1 MSACKQTTAM
11 TKFKPY
17 ALLLLPVLLF
27 SSCLKDKCTQT
38 YTIFSPV
45 YKTKQEV
52 YAGIKSK
59 PAQAI
64 KNPGKITLFGSYIFL
79 NEINK
84 GIHVI
89 DNSNPS
95 APKNLSFIEMPGNV
109 DLAVKGS
116 RLYADLYSDLI
127 TLDITN
133 PQQVGLVKVSSNVFP
148 YRTYSNGF
156 VADTNRLIVDWNR
169 KDTVVEINCS
179 NNISFPWFVRT
190 DAMLFSSTS
199 SNANAAGTVGINGSM
214 ARFALKNDYLYTVS
228 NSDLKVFGL
237 QNPDAPQQ
245 LQTVSVGW
253 GIETIYPF
261 KGQLFIGSNTG
272 MFIYSIQNPAVPVR
286 TGSFTHAL
294 ACDPVIADDT
304 HAYVTLRSGTNCRAT
319 INQLDVIDINN
330 LQSPFLI
337 KSYALTNP
345 HGLAKEGNLLF
356 VCDGKD
362 GLKIYDATT
371 PSNLKLIKQ
380 FTGFEAYDVIAWNN
394 NALVVTKTALLQ
406 FDYSNANNI
415 QQRSSIAIQK

>member
-1 MSACKQTTAM
+1 MLKI
-11 TKFKPY
+11 KPY
-17 ALLLLPVLLF
+17 ALLLLPLLLF

-52 YAGIKSK
+52 YAGIKSM
-59 PAQAI
+59 PAKAI
-64 KNPGKITLFGSYIFL
+64 TNPGKITIFNSYIFL

-109 DLAVKGS
+109 DLAVKGN
-116 RLYADLYSDLI
+116 RLYADLYGDLI

-133 PQQVGLVKVSSNVFP
+133 PQQIGLVKVSSNVFP
-148 YRTYSNGF
+148 HRTYANGF
-156 VADTNRLIVDWNR
+156 VADTNRLIVDWNK
-169 KDTVVEINCS
+169 KDTLVEISC
-179 NNISFPWFVRT
+179 NNNMSSPWFART
-190 DAMLFSSTS
+190 DAMLLSSFS
-199 SNANAAGTVGINGSM
+199 SNASSAGTVGINGSM

-261 KGQLFIGSNTG
+261 KEQLFIGSNTG
-272 MFIYSIQNPAVPVR
+272 MFIYSIQNPAVPTR
-286 TGSFTHAL
+286 AGSFAHAL

-304 HAYVTLRSGTNCRAT
+304 HAYVTLRSGTNCRAV

-345 HGLAKEGNLLF
+345 HGLSKDGNLLF

-362 GLKIYDATT
+362 GLKIYDATA
-371 PSNLKLIKQ
+371 PSNLKLVKQ
-380 FTGFEAYDVIAWNN
+380 FSGFEAYDVIAWNK

>member
-1 MSACKQTTAM
+1 M
-11 TKFKPY
+11 TIIKPY
-17 ALLLLPVLLF
+17 ALLLLPLLLF

-38 YTIFSPV
+38 YSILSPV

-52 YAGIKSK
+52 YAGIKST
-59 PAQAI
+59 PAKAI
-64 KNPGKITLFGSYIFL
+64 TNPGKITLFGSYIFL

-109 DLAVKGS
+109 DLAVKGN
-116 RLYADLYSDLI
+116 RLYADLYGDLV

-133 PQQVGLVKVSSNVFP
+133 PQQIGLVKVSSNVFP
-148 YRTYSNGF
+148 HRTYANGF

-169 KDTVVEINCS
+169 KDTMVEISCTNQTAVPFFNRREVILVS
-179 NNISFPWFVRT
+179 SF
-190 DAMLFSSTS
+190 SGST
-199 SNANAAGTVGINGSM
+199 NAVTTGINGSM
-214 ARFALKNDYLYTVS
+214 ARFALKNNYLYTVS

-245 LQTVSVGW
+245 LHTVSVGW

-261 KGQLFIGSNTG
+261 KEQLFIGSNTG
-272 MFIYSIQNPAVPVR
+272 MFIYSIQNPAVPTR
-286 TGSFTHAL
+286 TGSFAHAL

-304 HAYVTLRSGTNCRAT
+304 HAYVTLRSGTNCRAV
-319 INQLDVIDINN
+319 INQLDVIDVQN
-330 LQSPFLI
+330 LQSPSLI

-345 HGLAKEGNLLF
+345 HGLSKDGNLLF

-362 GLKIYDATT
+362 GLKIYDATA
-371 PSNLKLIKQ
+371 PSNLKLVKQ
-380 FTGFEAYDVIAWNN
+380 FSGFEAYDVIAWNN

>member
-1 MSACKQTTAM
+1 MIKL
-11 TKFKPY
+11 KPY
-17 ALLLLPVLLF
+17 ALLLLPLLLF

-52 YAGIKSK
+52 YAGIKSM
-59 PAQAI
+59 PAKAI
-64 KNPGKITLFGSYIFL
+64 TNPGKITLFGSYIFL

-109 DLAVKGS
+109 DLAVKGN
-116 RLYADLYSDLI
+116 RLYADLYGDLI

-133 PQQVGLVKVSSNVFP
+133 PQQIGLVKVSSNVFP
-148 YRTYSNGF
+148 HRTYANGF
-156 VADTNRLIVDWNR
+156 VADTNRVIVDWNR
-169 KDTVVEINCS
+169 KDTMVEISCN
-179 NNISFPWFVRT
+179 NNISFPWFART
-190 DAMLFSSTS
+190 DVMLISSFS
-199 SNANAAGTVGINGSM
+199 SNASSAGTVGINGSM

-261 KGQLFIGSNTG
+261 KEQLFIGSNTG
-272 MFIYSIQNPAVPVR
+272 MFIYSIQNPAVPTR
-286 TGSFTHAL
+286 TGSFAHAL

-304 HAYVTLRSGTNCRAT
+304 HAYVTLRSGTNCRAV
-319 INQLDVIDINN
+319 INQLDVIDVQN
-330 LQSPFLI
+330 LQSPSLI

-345 HGLAKEGNLLF
+345 HGLSKDGNLLF

-362 GLKIYDATT
+362 GLKIYDATA
-371 PSNLKLIKQ
+371 PSNLKLVKQ
-380 FTGFEAYDVIAWNN
+380 FSGFEAYDVIAWNK

-406 FDYSNANNI
+406 FDYNNANNI
-415 QQRSSIAIQK
+415 QQRSSIAIEK

>member
-1 MSACKQTTAM
+1 MSI
-11 TKFKPY
+11 KPY

-38 YTIFSPV
+38 YTIFNPV

-52 YAGIKSK
+52 YAAIKSM
-59 PAQAI
+59 PAKAI
-64 KNPGKITLFGSYIFL
+64 TNPGKITLFGSYVFL
-79 NEINK
+79 NEINQ

-95 APKNLSFIEMPGNV
+95 QPRNLSFIEMPGNI
-109 DLAVKGS
+109 DLAVKGN

-133 PQQVGLVKVSSNVFP
+133 PQQIGLVKVSTNIFP
-148 YRTYSNGF
+148 HRIYANGF
-156 VADTNRLIVDWNR
+156 VADTNRFIVDWAR
-169 KDTVVEINCS
+169 KDTVVEISC
-179 NNISFPWFVRT
+179 NNNMSFPWFART
-190 DAMLFSSTS
+190 DAMLFSSFSPAST
-199 SNANAAGTVGINGSM
+199 NTATTGINGSM

-228 NSDLKVFGL
+228 NSDLNVFGL

-261 KGQLFIGSNTG
+261 NNQLFIGSNTG
-272 MFIYSIQNPAVPVR
+272 MFIYSIQNPAVPTR
-286 TGSFTHAL
+286 TGSFAHAL

-304 HAYVTLRSGTNCRAT
+304 HAYVTLRSGTDCRAV
-319 INQLDVIDINN
+319 INQLDVIDVRN
-330 LQSPFLI
+330 LQSPILV
-337 KSYALTNP
+337 KTYALTNP
-345 HGLAKEGNLLF
+345 HGLSKDGNLLF

-362 GLKIYDATT
+362 GLKIYDASS
-371 PSNLKLIKQ
+371 PSNLKLVKH
-380 FTGFEAYDVIAWNN
+380 FAGFEAYDVIARNN

>member
-1 MSACKQTTAM
+1 MLKL
-11 TKFKPY
+11 KPY
-17 ALLLLPVLLF
+17 ALLMLPVLLF

-38 YTIFSPV
+38 YTIYSPV
-45 YKTKQEV
+45 YKAKQEV

-64 KNPGKITLFGSYIFL
+64 KSPGKITLFGSYIFL

-95 APKNLSFIEMPGNV
+95 QPKNLSFIEMPGNV

-127 TLDITN
+127 TLDISN
-133 PQQVGLVKVSSNVFP
+133 PQQIGLVKVSSNVFP
-148 YRTYSNGF
+148 HRTYANGF

-169 KDTVVEINCS
+169 KDTMVEISCN
-179 NNISFPWFVRT
+179 NNISFPWFGRADVL
-190 DAMLFSSTS
+190 LFSSTS
-199 SNANAAGTVGINGSM
+199 SNASAAGTTGINGSM
-214 ARFALKNDYLYTVS
+214 ARFALKNEFLYTVS
-228 NSDLKVFGL
+228 NNDLKVFGL
-237 QNPDAPQQ
+237 QNPDAPQHQ
-245 LQTVSVGW
+245 QTIPVGW

-261 KGQLFIGSNTG
+261 KDQLFIGSNTG
-272 MFIYSIQNPAVPVR
+272 MFIYGIQNPAMPVR
-286 TGSFTHAL
+286 TASFAHAL

-304 HAYVTLRSGTNCRAT
+304 HAYVTLRSGTNCRT
-319 INQLDVIDINN
+319 GINQLDVIDVRN
-330 LQSPFLI
+330 LQVPSLV
-337 KSYALTNP
+337 KTYALTNP
-345 HGLAKEGNLLF
+345 HGLSKDGNLLF

-380 FTGFEAYDVIAWNN
+380 FAGFEAYDVIARNN

-406 FDYSNANNI
+406 FDYSNTNSI

>member
-1 MSACKQTTAM
+1 MIRI
-11 TKFKPY
+11 KPY

-95 APKNLSFIEMPGNV
+95 QPKNISFIEMPGNV

-133 PQQVGLVKVSSNVFP
+133 SQQVGLVKVSPNVFP
-148 YRTYSNGF
+148 HRTYSNGF

-169 KDTVVEINCS
+169 KDTVVEISCS
-179 NNISFPWFVRT
+179 NNISFPWFTRT
-190 DAMLFSSTS
+190 DAMLFSSFS
-199 SNANAAGTVGINGSM
+199 PAASNAATTGINGSM

-261 KGQLFIGSNTG
+261 KDQLFIGSNTG

-286 TGSFTHAL
+286 TGSFAHAL

-345 HGLAKEGNLLF
+345 HGLSKEGNLLF

-415 QQRSSIAIQK
+415 QQRSSIAIQN